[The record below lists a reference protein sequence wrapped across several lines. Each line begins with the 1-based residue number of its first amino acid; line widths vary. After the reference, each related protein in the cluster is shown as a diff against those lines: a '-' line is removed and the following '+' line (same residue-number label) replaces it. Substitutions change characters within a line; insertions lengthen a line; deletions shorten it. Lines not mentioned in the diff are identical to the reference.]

1 MEMREQ
7 LAEQL
12 ETVFAYK
19 GSELYAHFVSLLGT
33 LDRCYDDDFR
43 QVTPDGLRFK
53 QGAASQVR
61 VLRDVLIRAEMGD
74 LPKV

>member
-1 MEMREQ
+1 MDARDQ

-43 QVTPDGLRFK
+43 QVAPDGLRFK
-53 QGAASQVR
+53 QGAASQIR
-61 VLRDVLIRAEMGD
+61 VLRDVLIKAEPGD
-74 LPKV
+74 LPKI